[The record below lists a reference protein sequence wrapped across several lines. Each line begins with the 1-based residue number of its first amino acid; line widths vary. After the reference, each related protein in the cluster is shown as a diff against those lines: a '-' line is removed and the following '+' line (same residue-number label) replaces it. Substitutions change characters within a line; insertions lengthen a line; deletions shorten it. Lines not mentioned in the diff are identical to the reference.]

1 MIIKIIFLS
10 LVFSLL
16 LSNQGWSGGLD
27 KFGIYSNVNRPEI
40 WQDQLGGFATGGSM
54 YVRAPTTN
62 LELMTLDM
70 PSFDSGCGGIDA
82 YFGGFGYIN
91 SQQLQKLMKNIG
103 SNALAYGVSLTIKSL
118 SPTISDLLEN
128 FESMARFINSQN
140 INSCQMGAS
149 IASGLFPKNEQSQ
162 RLACQAR
169 KMDGANQ
176 VSNYFTSRYECNDA
190 ANMQAT
196 NSAQA
201 RAMLPPEYNLVWY
214 ALNKE
219 AASLSREDKEFLM
232 SLSGTI
238 IATTKGT
245 SIGFEHKNSLT
256 IDANILAGLLFGS
269 ENLETKIYKCDE
281 EEKCLRPQ
289 TVMKRFKKD
298 DCITYKVAVIMDSL
312 SNKIINESNGAT
324 MSLSAEEKDMVSK
337 TSIPIL
343 KLISLNAAYK
353 GHGVQYV
360 LEDYIEAI
368 AFDYVIG
375 YLDSL
380 LDFIYRGLSNL
391 EHNQIDGK
399 SIRDFKQ
406 EMRHLKKLLFNERMK
421 AFERLNTLLSVKQKT
436 QQLETMIQTTFAELL
451 DTNSQI

>member
-1 MIIKIIFLS
+1 MIRIIFLS
-10 LVFSLL
+10 LIFSLSL
-16 LSNQGWSGGLD
+16 LIQVLADGLD
-27 KFGIYSNVNRPEI
+27 NLGIYSNINRPEI
-40 WQDQLGGFATGGSM
+40 WQDQLGGFATGGSI

-70 PSFDSGCGGIDA
+70 PSFDAGCGGIDA

-91 SQQLQKLMKNIG
+91 SQQLQKLIKNIG

-118 SPTISDLLEN
+118 SPTVSDLLEN
-128 FESMARFINSQN
+128 LESMARFINSQN

-190 ANMQAT
+190 ANMQQT
-196 NSAQA
+196 NAAQEK
-201 RAMLPPEYNLVWY
+201 AMLPPEYNLVWY

-219 AASLSREDKEFLM
+219 AENLALSDKEFLM

-238 IATTKGT
+238 IAKTRGV

-269 ENLETKIYKCDE
+269 DNLETKIYRCDE
-281 EEKCLRPQ
+281 ESKCLHPK
-289 TVMKRFKKD
+289 TVMKQFRKE
-298 DCITYKVAVIMDSL
+298 DCITNKVAQILDSI
-312 SNKIINESNGAT
+312 SDKIINESGGQA
-324 MSLSAEEKDMVSK
+324 MSLSADEKDIVSK

-343 KLISLNAAYK
+343 KLISLNAANK

-360 LEDYIEAI
+360 LEDYTEAI

-380 LDFIYRGLSNL
+380 LDFVYRGLSVL

-399 SIRDFKQ
+399 SIKDFKQ

-421 AFERLNTLLSVKQKT
+421 AFERLNTLLSVKQRT
-436 QQLETMIQTTFAELL
+436 QQLETIILSSFSGLL
-451 DTNSQI
+451 DTSQQI